1 MTKEPQ
7 SLSEAGVLPCSPAK
21 TLALVWSLPSLCS
34 CLPRGPLLSVS
45 CGAGPEVQGRG
56 SLVLEERAPQMA
68 AAWATNR

>member
-7 SLSEAGVLPCSPAK
+7 SLPEAGVLPSSQAK
-21 TLALVWSLPSLCS
+21 TLALVWPLLSLCG

-45 CGAGPEVQGRG
+45 CGAEPEVQGRG
-56 SLVLEERAPQMA
+56 SLALEARAPQMA